1 MTNTMTYRGYTGR
14 VGFDAEDNI
23 FTGRVLGTKD
33 IIGFHGATVSELAA
47 DFHNAVDHY
56 LATCAARGERP
67 DKPYS
72 GKLMLRISP
81 EVHAAAAL
89 AAETAGASLNQ
100 WAADVLN
107 AAAHQRSRPRGT
119 PSRS

>member
-1 MTNTMTYRGYTGR
+1 M
-14 VGFDAEDNI
+14 GFDAEDNI

-33 IIGFHGATVSELAA
+33 IIGFHGATVAELKA

-56 LATCAARGERP
+56 LATCAKRGEKP

-81 EVHAAAAL
+81 EVHAAAAV
-89 AAETAGASLNQ
+89 AAESAGASLNQ
-100 WAADVLN
+100 WAAEALR
-107 AAAHQRSRPRGT
+107 AAARPGPRPRAAGAK
-119 PSRS
+119 S